1 MKELYLIVGYNDF
14 FGQTRKPW
22 VSIDTSRLVS
32 ELENLGYIVHK
43 NEFHEIV
50 NGKVKIENQIVFY
63 TFSHRLNLQ
72 QYIRDCLLYLLDCG
86 NTLIPSYELF
96 CCHENKGWQV
106 LLRRK
111 LGIEGLWNAYFSSK
125 RELKDYE
132 IKYPVV
138 LKTITGS
145 NAKGVFLVKDEEDLL
160 KKIKSLE
167 KQPSIAQK
175 LDFVRRKYFRK
186 YKKIPGYPDYD
197 LFKDAQLYQDYI
209 TPEIP
214 FVLQELI
221 PNLTYDY
228 RVIALGEK
236 YFVSKRLT
244 RKNDFR
250 ASGAKRFTFDFPVP
264 VKLLDFARELH
275 HKIHSPYLSIDV
287 GENEEGDL
295 YLFEFQVEHF
305 GINAIVL
312 GKGYYVEKEG
322 KWEFVEEKTP
332 FEKDLAYGLDLFLS
346 S

>member
-1 MKELYLIVGYNDF
+1 MKEINLLVGYDGF

-22 VSIDTSRLVS
+22 VSIDTLSLVR
-32 ELENLGYIVHK
+32 ELERLGYAVQM
-43 NEFHEIV
+43 NEFHEVV
-50 NGKVKIENQIVFY
+50 NDKVKIENKIVFY

-72 QYIRDCLLYLLDCG
+72 QYIRDCLLYLLACG
-86 NTLIPSYELF
+86 DTLIPSYELF

-106 LLRRK
+106 LLRRE
-111 LGIEGLWNAYFSSK
+111 LNIEGLWNAYFSSK
-125 RELKDYE
+125 RELKNYE

-145 NAKGVFLVKDEEDLL
+145 NAKGVFLAKDEEDLL

-175 LDFVRRKYFRK
+175 LDFFRRKYFRK
-186 YKKIPGYPDYD
+186 YKKLPGYPDYD
-197 LFKDAQLYQDYI
+197 FFKDALLYQDYM

-214 FVLQELI
+214 FVLQEFV
-221 PNLTYDY
+221 PDLTYDY
-228 RVIALGEK
+228 RVVAIGEK

-250 ASGAKRFTFDFPVP
+250 ASGAKKFSFDFPVP
-264 VKLLDFARELH
+264 VKLLDFASELH

-287 GENEEGDL
+287 GEDKEGKL
-295 YLFEFQVEHF
+295 YLFEFQAEHF
-305 GINAIVL
+305 GIYTIIM
-312 GKGYYVEKEG
+312 GKGYYVQEAGTWK
-322 KWEFVEEKTP
+322 FVEEKKS
-332 FEKDLAYGLDLFLS
+332 FEEYLAYGLDLFLS